1 MEHILAINSIITQQI
16 KIKYEFMQNVSD
28 IVNRKV
34 CNQVFNQVFN
44 QVWRRHIEHK
54 LWTRVTTQVR
64 NNLIKLIVKH
74 GDQ

>member
-28 IVNRKV
+28 TINCKV
-34 CNQVFNQVFN
+34 CNQLFGQVLN

-64 NNLIKLIVKH
+64 NNLNELLAK
-74 GDQ
+74 